1 LTTPPRQTLYKGI
14 RSENRQ
20 EFKRLNGT
28 LPQKKRHDS
37 TVLSGNASK
46 PEVSKGL

>member
-1 LTTPPRQTLYKGI
+1 MEIK
-14 RSENRQ
+14 NRQ

-37 TVLSGNASK
+37 TVFSGNASK
-46 PEVSKGL
+46 PTVVEGPVDSR